1 MVFIKTSRRNW
12 LLTESFIAI
21 CFQQEIEGSKYPR
34 PIKVVDYLSMWN
46 LTGHVGVKSWVS
58 WIYMVLSYTS

>member
-1 MVFIKTSRRNW
+1 MIFHQASRYELPAHRIFIV
-12 LLTESFIAI
+12 I

-58 WIYMVLSYTS
+58 WIYMMLSCTS